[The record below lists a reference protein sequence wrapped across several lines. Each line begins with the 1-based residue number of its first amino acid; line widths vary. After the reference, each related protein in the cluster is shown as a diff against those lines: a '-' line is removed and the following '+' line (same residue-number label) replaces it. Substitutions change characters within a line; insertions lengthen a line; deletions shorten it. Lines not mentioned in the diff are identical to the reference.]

1 MAVTL
6 CPWCQSE
13 IPVEEGQEPEKY
25 CPVCD
30 NELDG
35 YRTLRVDIG
44 EDEEE
49 EEERQVAQRHADP
62 GDDDDEDDEEEDD
75 EWGEA
80 LSFRESGPEG
90 LLLDEKTER
99 LLDEQEF
106 VPECPNCREYML
118 EAGEQTVPADQFR
131 SRVPQSLGKPILE
144 APFALTLYVCP
155 ACFATQTQLSENGRE
170 QMMRG
175 FGEPDAES
183 GGQG

>member
-13 IPVEEGQEPEKY
+13 IPVEEGQEPEKF

-30 NELDG
+30 NEIGG

-44 EDEEE
+44 
-49 EEERQVAQRHADP
+49 
-62 GDDDDEDDEEEDD
+62 GSEDDEEEAQVADEDEDEDAAYDD
-75 EWGEA
+75 ERWNDE

-90 LLLDEKTER
+90 LMAEEAAEK

-118 EAGEQTVPADQFR
+118 EAGERIVEKEHFR
-131 SRVPQSLGKPILE
+131 PRQSPSLGGPMLE
-144 APFALTLYVCP
+144 APFSLTLYVCP
-155 ACFATQTQLSENGRE
+155 SCFATLTQLSEDARE
-170 QMMRG
+170 RTMRKLSEAVG
-175 FGEPDAES
+175 NA
-183 GGQG
+183 